1 MAMLAGLGGEEN
13 KEKATERLNVM
24 QMVSLACLQISLV
37 TWAPAVGHVGLT
49 SSPLPPSSSCCCK
62 RTASSGCRRKLGR

>member
-24 QMVSLACLQISLV
+24 QMVSLACLQMSLMP
-37 TWAPAVGHVGLT
+37 WAPAAGHDGLR
-49 SSPLPPSSSCCCK
+49 SPPLPPSCSRRCTA
-62 RTASSGCRRKLGR
+62 TASSGCHCERGR